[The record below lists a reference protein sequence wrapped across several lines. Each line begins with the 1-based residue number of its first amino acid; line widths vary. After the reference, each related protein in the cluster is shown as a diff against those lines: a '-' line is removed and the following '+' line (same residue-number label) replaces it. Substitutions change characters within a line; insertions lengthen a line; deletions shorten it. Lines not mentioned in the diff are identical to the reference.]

1 MPDLVKEI
9 NNSKARKILQNWLA
23 EHKASSGEQLQDIAS
38 NLKNEIGQ
46 PVKYSAI
53 SPWFANNSKQAKLM
67 PVNRAIELK
76 ACYSCFPLEEY
87 LHAFIDFYEEYKPS
101 DPKLHGFYGFIEAY
115 GDIVGLGYSA
125 QNYSQYFSI
134 FTEVENLFSTALP
147 KTLTEEQKLILEK
160 ALGDIMFL
168 ERDYENAGDVNTY
181 LANMMSKATA
191 PIK

>member
-1 MPDLVKEI
+1 MSDLVIEI

-23 EHKASSGEQLQDIAS
+23 GHQAVSKEQLQDIAS

-76 ACYSCFPLEEY
+76 ACYPDFPLEEY
-87 LHAFIDFYEEYKPS
+87 LHAYIDFYEEYKPS
-101 DPKLHGFYGFIEAY
+101 DPKLHGFYGFVEAF

-125 QNYSQYFSI
+125 QNYSEYFSI
-134 FTEVENLFSTALP
+134 FEKIENNFSKELP
-147 KTLTEEQKLILEK
+147 KTLSEEQKTILEN
-160 ALGDIMFL
+160 ALGEIMLL
-168 ERDYENAGDVNTY
+168 ENDYENAGDVNTY
-181 LANMMSKATA
+181 LANMISKAVA
-191 PIK
+191 PNK